1 MTDPKRVTVRPL
13 PDGESRDGVE
23 AGWTGRI
30 LEIDLTDDAR
40 TAALASG
47 ALVEVEDDE
56 RLYLGVL
63 QDTRPSGVSV
73 AVEHA
78 LERRH
83 IGWIRDVWG

>member
-1 MTDPKRVTVRPL
+1 MMDPKRVTVRPL
-13 PDGESRDGVE
+13 PDGESREGVE

-30 LEIDLTDDAR
+30 LDIDLMDDPR
-40 TAALASG
+40 TPALASG
-47 ALVEVEDDE
+47 TLVEVEDDD

-63 QDTRPSGVSV
+63 QDRRPSGVSV
-73 AVEHA
+73 TVEHA

>member
-1 MTDPKRVTVRPL
+1 MTEPQRVTVRPL
-13 PDGESRDGVE
+13 PDGDCREGLEV
-23 AGWTGRI
+23 GWIGRV
-30 LEIDLTDDAR
+30 LEIQLTNDPR
-40 TAALASG
+40 SQGLAPG

-63 QDTRPSGVSV
+63 LDSGPSGVSV

-83 IGWIRDVWG
+83 IGSIRDVWG